1 MAPFQLLFAAPQ
13 TFMAPCLFRSTL
25 FVWVYELFDISW
37 SSCLLPSTYN
47 FFSFSCCFTPKDGP
61 TLMLM
66 ILFHFLFQF
75 VTWKEVLEVF
85 SHYWKLGF
93 VVVGFVVVF
102 GLFVFLLL
110 LLFSSLLSL
119 FVLLPPTTLPL
130 SFFFFFL
137 TRWIPPW
144 CVLSCYA

>member
-1 MAPFQLLFAAPQ
+1 MAPFQLLFASPQ

-110 LLFSSLLSL
+110 LFSSLSLSL
-119 FVLLPPTTLPL
+119 FFSHPPPSHFL
-130 SFFFFFL
+130 SFSFFWPGEYRLGVF
-137 TRWIPPW
+137 
-144 CVLSCYA
+144 